1 MNAVRTAA
9 DFKLAR
15 GQTIR
20 AAASKNEA
28 ETVQIA
34 LDLLKR
40 DVASV
45 LDAKLEVVPEGDAE
59 IVIGTTGSALLKP
72 YFDSGKLKKDDRKE
86 AFQLAVVN
94 ENGHVRLLIAGS
106 DKRGAAYGVVEL
118 TRMLGVSPYE
128 WWADVTPEKR
138 DSFTL
143 PETFAT
149 TQAPS
154 VEYRGIFINDEDWG
168 FTPWAARTFE
178 PEAADLVDPE
188 IAKKTPQMLAV
199 GPKTHAKVFE
209 LLLRL
214 KANTFWPAMH
224 GCTVPFY
231 MVKGNAEVADKYGI
245 IIGTSHCEPMHC
257 NVNGEWRIRGEGEYN
272 YISNRDNVLKF
283 FEDRLAETGKYEN
296 IYTIGMRGVHD
307 GRMNGA
313 VTLDEQRE
321 ALTKVIADQRAI
333 IEKHSRR
340 KAEQVPQIFVPY
352 KEVLDVYRTGLKVPE
367 DVTLMWCD
375 DNRGYLLHLSDG
387 EELKRPGGAG
397 VYYHVSYWGVPQNYL
412 WLATNHPGLLYREMK
427 RAYDCGAKKIWIL
440 NVGDI
445 KPQEMQMELFLDMA
459 WDIGKVEGTGVQDY
473 LEAWCGRTFG
483 ADAAKEAASILTG
496 LYRISWIRKAEFMCS
511 ESEKPYPDC
520 IEPTIMMENLTPGP
534 DFSEREAL
542 EMIADYDALEKR
554 TIELGKNIPASR
566 RSAWFEIVE
575 YQVRGSAGLA
585 RKHLYAMFAR
595 AGLRP
600 WADVHE
606 QHQLVQALTARFDLI
621 EDGKWRRMLYGMP
634 CGQKVFDDI
643 KEPWSTSP
651 RSDVFAADRTKGL
664 AACFDGLDA
673 DGAALAPAFGLGCR
687 GRAAIIPGGQA
698 VSFKFTLKDAG
709 KTVFRVS
716 MIPTHPVTGDK
727 LRYEIVLDGE
737 VIAVRNIH
745 AKDFSDEWSEN
756 VIRNRAVA
764 HYAAEDLAAGEHILS
779 VMPLD
784 EEVLLDTI
792 EITQPEKQESTAD
805 TGTQR

>member
-1 MNAVRTAA
+1 MKKQLIGVLLMTAVALSAA
-9 DFKLAR
+9 DFKLVK
-15 GQTIR
+15 GQTIH
-20 AAASKNEA
+20 AAASDKEA
-28 ETVQIA
+28 ETVRIA

-40 DVASV
+40 DTANV
-45 LDAKLEVVPEGDAE
+45 LNAKLEIGTDASNAD
-59 IVIGTTGSALLKP
+59 IVIGTSDSPLLKP
-72 YFDSGKLKKDDRKE
+72 YFDNGTIKKDDRAE

-94 ENGHVRLLIAGS
+94 ENGKARLVIAGS
-106 DKRGAAYGVVEL
+106 DKRGAAYGIVEL

-143 PETFAT
+143 PETFST
-149 TQAPS
+149 SQAPS

-168 FTPWAARTFE
+168 FTPWAAKTFE

-188 IAKKTPQMLAV
+188 VAKKTPQMLAV

-224 GCTVPFY
+224 GCTIPFY
-231 MVKGNAEVADKYGI
+231 MVKGNAEVADRYGI
-245 IIGTSHCEPMHC
+245 VIGTSHCEPMNC
-257 NVNGEWRIRGEGEYN
+257 NVNGEWKVRGKGEYN
-272 YISNRDNVLKF
+272 YISNKDNVLKF
-283 FEDRLAETGKYEN
+283 FEDRLAEIGRFEN

-313 VTLDEQRE
+313 KTLDEQRE
-321 ALTKVIADQRAI
+321 ALTKVIADQRVI
-333 IEKHSRR
+333 IERQSGK
-340 KAEQVPQIFVPY
+340 KADQVPQIFVPY

-375 DNRGYLLHLSDG
+375 DNRGYLLHLSD
-387 EELKRPGGAG
+387 EDEIKRPGGAG

-445 KPQEMQMELFLDMA
+445 KPQEMHMELFLDMA
-459 WDIGKVEGTGVQDY
+459 WDIDKVEKTGVQDY
-473 LEAWCGRTFG
+473 LEAWCARTFG
-483 ADAAKEAASILTG
+483 AECAKEAADILTE
-496 LYRISWIRKAEFMCS
+496 LYRISWIRKAEFMCT
-511 ESEKPYPDC
+511 KANDPGPKYKNPD
-520 IEPTIMMENLTPGP
+520 GP

-554 TIELGKNIPASR
+554 TIELGKKIPADR
-566 RSAWFEIVE
+566 KSAWFEIVE

-585 RKHLYAMFAR
+585 RKHLYGMFAKS
-595 AGLRP
+595 GLRP

-606 QHQLVQALTARFDLI
+606 QHQLVQALTAQFDEI
-621 EDGKWRRMLYGMP
+621 EDGKWRRMQYGLP

-643 KEPWSTSP
+643 KEPWSPSP
-651 RSDVFAADRTKGL
+651 RSQIFAADRMDGL
-664 AACFDGLDA
+664 AAYIDGLDA
-673 DGAALAPAFGLGCR
+673 EDAQLKPAFGLGYR
-687 GRAAIIPGGQA
+687 NRAAIIPGQQT
-698 VSFKFTLKDAG
+698 VSYKFALKNTG
-709 KTVFRVS
+709 KTAIRVN
-716 MIPTHPVTGDK
+716 MVPTHPVTNDK
-727 LRYEIVLDGE
+727 LRYEIILDGK
-737 VIAVRNIH
+737 VVATPNIH
-745 AKDFSDEWSEN
+745 AKDFSGEWSNN
-756 VIRNRAVA
+756 VLRSQAVGLYTA
-764 HYAAEDLAAGEHILS
+764 DGLAAGEHTIS
-779 VMPLD
+779 IKPID

-792 EITQPEKQESTAD
+792 EITQPK
-805 TGTQR
+805 GK

>member
-1 MNAVRTAA
+1 MTAAALSAA
-9 DFKLAR
+9 DFKLTK

-20 AAASKNEA
+20 AAASNEEA
-28 ETVQIA
+28 ETVRIA

-40 DVASV
+40 DTANV
-45 LDAKLEVVPEGDAE
+45 LDAKLEVVQDGDAD
-59 IVIGTTGSALLKP
+59 IVVGTAGSALLKP
-72 YFDSGKLKKDDRKE
+72 YFDSGKLKKDGRKE

-94 ENGHVRLLIAGS
+94 EAGRARLFIAGS
-106 DKRGAAYGVVEL
+106 DKRGAAYGIVEL

-143 PETFAT
+143 PEAFSAS
-149 TQAPS
+149 QAPS

-178 PEAADLVDPE
+178 PEAVGLVDPE

-231 MVKGNAEVADKYGI
+231 MVKGNAEVADRYGI
-245 IIGTSHCEPMHC
+245 VIGTSHCEPMNC
-257 NVNGEWRIRGEGEYN
+257 NVNGEWRVRGKGEYN

-283 FEDRLAETGKYEN
+283 FEDRLAEIGRYEN

-313 VTLDEQRE
+313 KTLDEQRE

-333 IEKHSRR
+333 IEKKSGK
-340 KAEQVPQIFVPY
+340 KADEVPQIFVPY

-375 DNRGYLLHLSDG
+375 DNRGYLLHLSDE
-387 EELKRPGGAG
+387 EELKRSGGAG

-427 RAYDCGAKKIWIL
+427 RSYDCGAKKIWIL

-445 KPQEMQMELFLDMA
+445 KPQEMHMELFLDMA
-459 WDIGKVEGTGVQDY
+459 WDIGRVEKTGVQDY
-473 LEAWCGRTFG
+473 LEAWCARTFG
-483 ADAAKEAASILTG
+483 ADAAKEAASILTE
-496 LYRISWIRKAEFMCS
+496 LYRISWIRKAEFMCRKS
-511 ESEKPYPDC
+511 DDPGPGRA
-520 IEPTIMMENLTPGP
+520 EPTVMMENLTSGP

-554 TIELGKNIPASR
+554 TVELGKKIPAGR
-566 RSAWFEIVE
+566 KSAWFEIVE

-585 RKHLYAMFAR
+585 RKHLYGMFAKS
-595 AGLRP
+595 GLRP

-606 QHQLVQALTARFDLI
+606 QHQLVQALTARFDTI
-621 EDGKWRRMLYGMP
+621 EDGKWRRMMYALP

-643 KEPWSTSP
+643 KEPWSPSP
-651 RSDVFAADRTKGL
+651 RSQVFAADRMKNL
-664 AACFDGLDA
+664 VAYIDALDA
-673 DGAALAPAFGLGCR
+673 EDARLAPAFGMGYR
-687 GRAAIIPGGQA
+687 NRAAIIPGGQT
-698 VSFKFTLKDAG
+698 VNYRFTLKDAG
-709 KTVFRVS
+709 KTAFRVN
-716 MIPTHPVTGDK
+716 MIPTHPVTNDK
-727 LRYEIVLDGE
+727 LRYEIILDGK
-737 VIAVRNIH
+737 VVAAPNIH
-745 AKDFSDEWSEN
+745 AKDFSGEWSDN
-756 VIRNRAVA
+756 VIRNQT
-764 HYAAEDLAAGEHILS
+764 AALYTADELAAGEHTLS
-779 VMPLD
+779 IRPID

-792 EITQPEKQESTAD
+792 EITQPSNK
-805 TGTQR
+805 

>member
-1 MNAVRTAA
+1 MNAARSAV
-9 DFKLAR
+9 DFMLVK
-15 GQTIR
+15 GQTVR
-20 AAASKNEA
+20 AAVSAEEP
-28 ETVQIA
+28 ETVRIA

-40 DVASV
+40 DLANV
-45 LDAKLEVVPEGDAE
+45 LDATLEVVSDGDAD
-59 IVIGTTGSALLKP
+59 IVAGTAGSPLLKP
-72 YFDSGKLKKDDRKE
+72 YFDGGKLKKDDRKE

-94 ENGHVRLLIAGS
+94 EAGRVRLLIAGS

-143 PETFAT
+143 PETFST
-149 TQAPS
+149 SQAPS
-154 VEYRGIFINDEDWG
+154 VEYRGIFVNDEDWG

-188 IAKKTPQMLAV
+188 IARKTPQMLAV
-199 GPKTHAKVFE
+199 GPKTHAKIFE

-224 GCTVPFY
+224 SCTVPFY
-231 MVKGNAEVADKYGI
+231 MVKGNAEAADRYGI
-245 IIGTSHCEPMHC
+245 VIGTSHCEPMHC
-257 NVNGEWRIRGEGEYN
+257 NVNGEWRLRGEGEYN
-272 YISNRDNVLKF
+272 YLSNRDNVLRF
-283 FEDRLAETGKYEN
+283 FEDRLAEAGRYEN

-321 ALTKVIADQRAI
+321 ILSKVIADQRAI
-333 IEKHSRR
+333 IEKHSGK
-340 KAEQVPQIFVPY
+340 KAERVPQIFVPY

-375 DNRGYLLHLSDG
+375 DNRGYLLRLSDG
-387 EELKRPGGAG
+387 EELKRSGGAG

-427 RAYDCGAKKIWIL
+427 RAYDRGAKKIWIL

-445 KPQEMQMELFLDMA
+445 KPQEMHMELFLDMA
-459 WDIGKVEGTGVQDY
+459 WDVGGVERTGVQGY
-473 LEAWCGRTFG
+473 LEAWCARTFG
-483 ADAAKEAASILTG
+483 ADAAKEAASILAE

-511 ESEKPYPDC
+511 ESGDPGPGRA
-520 IEPTIMMENLTPGP
+520 EPTVMMENLTPGP

-554 TIELGKNIPASR
+554 TLELGKRIPAGR

-595 AGLRP
+595 AGMRP

-606 QHQLVQALTARFDLI
+606 QHQLVQALTARFDAI
-621 EDGKWRRMLYGMP
+621 EGGKWRRMLYALP
-634 CGQKVFDDI
+634 CCQKVFDDI
-643 KEPWSTSP
+643 REPWELSP
-651 RSDVFAADRTKGL
+651 RSEVFAADRMKGL
-664 AACFDGLDA
+664 VACFDALDA
-673 DGAALAPAFGLGCR
+673 DGVRLTPAFGMGYR
-687 GRAAIIPGGQA
+687 ARAAIIPGGQT
-698 VSFKFTLKDAG
+698 VNYGFTLKDAG
-709 KTVFRVS
+709 RTVFRVN
-716 MIPTHPVTGDK
+716 MVPTHPVNGDR
-727 LRYEIVLDGE
+727 LRCEIVLDGK
-737 VIAVRNIH
+737 AVAEPNIH

-756 VIRNRAVA
+756 VIRNRTSAV
-764 HYAAEDLAAGEHILS
+764 YAADALAAGEHTLS
-779 VMPLD
+779 IRAVD
-784 EEVLLDTI
+784 EEIILDTI
-792 EITQPEKQESTAD
+792 EITQP
-805 TGTQR
+805 G

>member
-1 MNAVRTAA
+1 MNAAQSAEDFRLVR
-9 DFKLAR
+9 DR
-15 GQTIR
+15 MVR
-20 AAASKNEA
+20 AAISAEEP
-28 ETVQIA
+28 ETVRIA

-40 DVASV
+40 DLANV
-45 LDAKLEVVPEGDAE
+45 LDATLEIVQDGDAD
-59 IVIGTTGSALLKP
+59 IVAGTAGSPLLKP
-72 YFDSGKLKKDDRKE
+72 YFDGGKLRKDGRKE

-94 ENGHVRLLIAGS
+94 EAGRARLLIAGS
-106 DKRGAAYGVVEL
+106 DKRGAAYGIVEL

-143 PETFAT
+143 PADFAAS
-149 TQAPS
+149 QAPS
-154 VEYRGIFINDEDWG
+154 VEYRGIFVNDEDWG

-224 GCTVPFY
+224 SCTVPFY
-231 MVKGNAEVADKYGI
+231 MVKGNAEAADRYGI
-245 IIGTSHCEPMHC
+245 VIGTSHCEPMHC
-257 NVNGEWRIRGEGEYN
+257 NVNGEWRLRGEGEYN
-272 YISNRDNVLKF
+272 YLSNRDNVLRF
-283 FEDRLAETGKYEN
+283 FEDRLAEAGRYEN

-321 ALTKVIADQRAI
+321 TLSKVIADQRAI
-333 IEKHSRR
+333 IEKHSGK
-340 KAEQVPQIFVPY
+340 KADRVPQIFVPY
-352 KEVLDVYRTGLKVPE
+352 KEVLDVYRTGLNVPE

-375 DNRGYLLHLSDG
+375 DNRGYLLHLSDE
-387 EELKRPGGAG
+387 EELKRSGGAG

-412 WLATNHPGLLYREMK
+412 WLATNHPGLLCREMK

-459 WDIGKVEGTGVQDY
+459 WDIGRVEKTGVQDY
-473 LEAWCGRTFG
+473 LEAWCARTFG
-483 ADAAKEAASILTG
+483 ADAAKEAASILTE
-496 LYRISWIRKAEFMCS
+496 LYRISWIRKAEFMCRKS
-511 ESEKPYPDC
+511 DDPGPGRA
-520 IEPTIMMENLTPGP
+520 EPTVMMENLAPGP

-554 TIELGKNIPASR
+554 TLELGKRIPTDR
-566 RSAWFEIVE
+566 KSAWFEIVE

-585 RKHLYAMFAR
+585 RKHLYGMFAR
-595 AGLRP
+595 AGMRP

-606 QHQLVQALTARFDLI
+606 QHQLVQSLTARFDAI
-621 EDGKWRRMLYGMP
+621 ENGKWRRMLYALP
-634 CGQKVFDDI
+634 CCQKVFDDI
-643 KEPWSTSP
+643 REPWALSP
-651 RSDVFAADRTKGL
+651 RSEVFAADRMKGL
-664 AACFDGLDA
+664 VACLDALDA
-673 DGAALAPAFGLGCR
+673 DGVKLAPAFGMGYR
-687 GRAAIIPGGQA
+687 GRAAIIPGGQT
-698 VSFKFTLKDAG
+698 VNYKFTLKEAG
-709 KTVFRVS
+709 RTVFRVN
-716 MIPTHPVTGDK
+716 MVPTHPVTGDR
-727 LRYEIVLDGE
+727 LRYEIVLDGK
-737 VIAVRNIH
+737 AVAAPNIH

-764 HYAAEDLAAGEHILS
+764 LYTADNLAAGEHTLS
-779 VMPLD
+779 IRPVN

-792 EITQPEKQESTAD
+792 EITQP
-805 TGTQR
+805 G